1 MEFITYKSDVW
12 GREVIRGVS
21 WDLLWLVVVAA
32 FIAIALHAVYEA
44 MQKRGDKPSSEGARV
59 KRHDKIDR
67 IWKNLLTE
75 QELKHTK
82 LTGIK
87 EETLSVCVDSPAWM
101 HQMRMRQTKILK
113 QLKEEVSEIKHIRF
127 KIGTIK

>member
-1 MEFITYKSDVW
+1 MDNIKDVIDK
-12 GREVIRGVS
+12 VIGG
-21 WDLLWLVVVAA
+21 
-32 FIAIALHAVYEA
+32 IA
-44 MQKRGDKPSSEGARV
+44 DKNPDI
-59 KRHDKIDR
+59 HNKIDR

-101 HQMRMRQTKILK
+101 HQMRIRQTKILK
-113 QLKEEVSEIKHIRF
+113 QLREEVSYIKHIRF
-127 KIGTIK
+127 KIGTVQ

>member
-1 MEFITYKSDVW
+1 MDNIKDVINK
-12 GREVIRGVS
+12 VIGG
-21 WDLLWLVVVAA
+21 
-32 FIAIALHAVYEA
+32 IA
-44 MQKRGDKPSSEGARV
+44 DKNPNI
-59 KRHDKIDR
+59 HDKIDR

-82 LTGIK
+82 LTGIN

-101 HQMRMRQTKILK
+101 HQMRTRQTKILR

>member
-1 MEFITYKSDVW
+1 MDNIKDVINK
-12 GREVIRGVS
+12 VIGG
-21 WDLLWLVVVAA
+21 
-32 FIAIALHAVYEA
+32 IA
-44 MQKRGDKPSSEGARV
+44 DKNPST
-59 KRHDKIDR
+59 HDKIDR

-82 LTGIK
+82 LSGIS

-101 HQMRMRQTKILK
+101 HQMRIRQTKILK
-113 QLKEEVSEIKHIRF
+113 QLKEEVSNIKHIRF

>member
-1 MEFITYKSDVW
+1 MDNIKDVIDK
-12 GREVIRGVS
+12 VIGG
-21 WDLLWLVVVAA
+21 
-32 FIAIALHAVYEA
+32 IA
-44 MQKRGDKPSSEGARV
+44 DKNPDI
-59 KRHDKIDR
+59 HNKIDR

-101 HQMRMRQTKILK
+101 HQMRIRQTKILK
-113 QLKEEVSEIKHIRF
+113 QLREEVSDIKHIRF
-127 KIGTIK
+127 KIGTIQ